1 MRIIEVN
8 QLTRKF
14 DTTYAV
20 NGISFSIDKGEV
32 FGFLGPNG
40 AGKTTT
46 IRMLTGQLRPTS
58 GSALLNGV
66 EVWTDPIELRK
77 QIGIVFE
84 YQNLYERMT
93 GLENLE
99 FTAELYRVKKSRV
112 NDVLDRVHLQQKAKQ
127 KVSHYSNGMKQR
139 LLIARA
145 VLHEPSILFLDEPT
159 RGLDPLIAREIRSLI
174 MEIAQQGTTIF
185 LTTHYMEEA
194 DQMCD
199 RVAIIDQGK
208 IVALDRPIA
217 LKEAHGKRQLTLV
230 TDAGKTISL
239 DIKDPE
245 DSKRLGIMALEGS
258 IRFINSTLPSL
269 EDVFI
274 QLTGKEL
281 A

>member
-1 MRIIEVN
+1 MKIIEVN

-14 DTTYAV
+14 DHFYAV
-20 NGISFSIDKGEV
+20 NGISFNVDKGEV

-58 GSALLNGV
+58 GSALINGV
-66 EVWTDPIELRK
+66 EVWTDPIESKK

-84 YQNLYERMT
+84 FQNLYERMT

-99 FTAELYRVKKSRV
+99 FAAELYKIKKSRV
-112 NDVLDRVHLQQKAKQ
+112 HDVLERVHLQQKAKQ
-127 KVSHYSNGMKQR
+127 KVSQYSNGMKQR
-139 LLIARA
+139 LMIARA

-174 MEIAQQGTTIF
+174 TEIAQQGTTIF

-199 RVAIIDQGK
+199 RVAIMDQGK

-217 LKEAHGKRQLTLV
+217 LKEAHGKRQLTIV
-230 TDAGKTISL
+230 TDAGKTIGL
-239 DIKDPE
+239 DLKDSE
-245 DSKRLGIMALEGS
+245 DCKRLGKMALEGS
-258 IRFINSTLPSL
+258 IRFINSTMPSL

-274 QLTGKEL
+274 QLTGKDL